1 MSKKIVHYNLDSID
15 KEGATINLIW
25 GERSNGKSFQVK
37 HKKGVENYLFDTPS
51 YVSSYKNKDEVL
63 KKIIAKGSRFILMRR
78 WKEEI
83 TTEKI
88 EQYFADVDIS
98 KLTDN
103 KYNCIAYYRK
113 ILYLGIYDNES
124 GKTQRFDKIGYVV
137 ALSTEQNYAGA
148 SYLDVTDIIFEE
160 FMSRSLYLAHEAD
173 KLMNFYSTVDRKRG
187 TTRLWLVG
195 NTISRVC
202 PYLYDWGLQ
211 EIIKHQKQGEIITK
225 WIPTGEVD
233 DEGYPIE
240 VKLAIEYCKS
250 TGNSSFIIGTR
261 KDMLNKGSWQTD
273 PQPHLPK
280 SRKCYRK
287 IYQVY
292 FQYQNFKFVGE
303 YLKDKEDFKNS
314 CWFIYPTDKEFKE
327 KTFVFSDTVKISK
340 YWQRNIYDL
349 KINNDKLRM
358 FMYNTFRENCIFY
371 ASDLVGTDFKQ
382 VIDFEI
388 KK

>member
-1 MSKKIVHYNLDSID
+1 MVKMSYYTIDAID
-15 KEGATINLIW
+15 KEGANINLIW
-25 GERSNGKSFQVK
+25 GERSNGKSYQVK
-37 HKKGVENYLFDTPS
+37 HTKGIDIYLKDTKT
-51 YVSSYKNKDEVL
+51 YHASYKDKE
-63 KKIIAKGSRFILMRR
+63 KIIESVCKKGSRFILMRR

-88 EQYFADVDIS
+88 EQYFNDVDVMR
-98 KLTDN
+98 LTDG
-103 KYNCIAYYRK
+103 KYNSISYYRK
-113 ILYLGIYDNES
+113 VLYLANYDNET
-124 GKTQRFDKIGYVV
+124 GKTTRYDKIGYVV

-160 FMSRSLYLAHEAD
+160 FMSRSIYLAHEPD

-202 PYLYDWGLQ
+202 PYLNDWGLS
-211 EIIKHQKQGEIITK
+211 EIIKKQKQGEIISK
-225 WIPTGEVD
+225 WLPTGEID
-233 DEGYPIE
+233 DTGKPIE
-240 VKLAIEYCKS
+240 IKLAIEYCRS
-250 TGNSSFIIGTR
+250 TGRSSFVIGKH

-280 SRKCYRK
+280 SRKCYK
-287 IYQVY
+287 KLYQVY

-303 YLKDKEDFKNS
+303 YLKDIEDSKNV
-314 CWFIYPTDKEFKE
+314 CWFIYPYDKEFKE
-327 KTFVFSDTVKISK
+327 KKFVFSDEVKIDK

-349 KINNDKLRM
+349 KINNDKLRL
-358 FMYNTFRENCIFY
+358 FMYNTFRENQIFY
-371 ASDLVGTDFKQ
+371 ATDLCGTDFKQ

-388 KK
+388 KR